1 MEESA
6 TEREPFSRYYAR
18 YLVAKRGYRLGALPQ
33 SEELLQHCD
42 YVLTRSAG
50 NRISIV
56 GIVNCDSA
64 EGKIFTMPA
73 QGLSGLAQ
81 HIVGALPASA
91 KLAIT
96 IYEIGSRAIGRTDKS
111 RLSGHRSGGRRYAT
125 RAIAVDVSKRRAW
138 PLPLFGRRFSP
149 AGQMEKL
156 LRAPRL
162 SAAELAAPERA
173 VKLGRPIFVWLLMAL
188 LLAVFIAEQV
198 FAFGKTGKP
207 AVPTIETLQV
217 LGGLSY
223 PLVVGE
229 GEWWRLFTAP
239 LLHAD
244 LSHIGFNGLVLLLI
258 GNSLETLIGWRWTAA
273 TFSVSAVGGSLMSL
287 AANPVNMVSVG
298 ASGGITGLLATALV
312 ISFRIPAGAIRARLI
327 SQAIYGL
334 VPALLPFLN
343 AAVSGGK
350 VDYGAHFGGA
360 IGGVTMGFL
369 LLGLWPGR
377 LPRPRLGNLAALVAI
392 VFFSVAAGACLP
404 IQDHYRRRM
413 QLAPDLPV
421 ATTPSDASVESLLR
435 AYPRDPRLHFLR
447 AQALLRRND
456 IQGAEGDLR
465 AALADRPLVAEV
477 GGSDFE
483 NRVRAVLAAVL
494 KSKGDLVGATAM
506 AEPACAAEKSGPIA
520 DYLNKFALCR

>member
-1 MEESA
+1 M
-6 TEREPFSRYYAR
+6 
-18 YLVAKRGYRLGALPQ
+18 
-33 SEELLQHCD
+33 
-42 YVLTRSAG
+42 
-50 NRISIV
+50 

-73 QGLSGLAQ
+73 QGLSALAQ

-111 RLSGHRSGGRRYAT
+111 RLSGHKSGGRRHAT

-138 PLPLFGRRFSP
+138 PLPLFGRRFSL
-149 AGQMEKL
+149 AGQMQKL

-162 SAAELAAPERA
+162 SAAELVTPERA
-173 VKLGRPIFVWLLMAL
+173 VKLGRPIFVWVLMAL

-273 TFSVSAVGGSLMSL
+273 AFSVSAVAGSLMSL

-327 SQAIYGL
+327 SQALYGL

-369 LLGLWPGR
+369 LLGLWPSR
-377 LPRPRLGNLAALVAI
+377 LPRPRLNNLAALVAI

-413 QLAPDLPV
+413 QLVPDLSAA
-421 ATTPSDASVESLLR
+421 ATPPDASVESLLR
-435 AYPRDPRLHFLR
+435 AYPQDPRLHFLR
-447 AQALLRRND
+447 AQTLLRKND
-456 IQGAEGDLR
+456 IQGAEADLR

-494 KSKGDLVGATAM
+494 KSKGDRCGAATM
-506 AEPACAAEKSGPIA
+506 AGPACAAEKSGPIA